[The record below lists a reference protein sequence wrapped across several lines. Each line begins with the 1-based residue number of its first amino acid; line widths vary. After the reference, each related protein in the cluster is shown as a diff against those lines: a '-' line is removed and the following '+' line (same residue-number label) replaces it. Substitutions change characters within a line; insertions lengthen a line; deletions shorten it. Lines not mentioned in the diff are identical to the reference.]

1 MKKQT
6 VGRIALEQ
14 VEMFAFHG
22 WHDEEKKTGC
32 KFLVDVV
39 VETGFGEQTDFDSIR
54 DTVDYEV
61 LFTILK
67 KHMDK
72 PERLLE
78 LLCKNITDEILQR
91 YPHIHSAEVSIK
103 KLNPPIKGMKG
114 NSSVSL
120 KQVNELS

>member
-1 MKKQT
+1 
-6 VGRIALEQ
+6 
-14 VEMFAFHG
+14 MFAFHG

>member
-14 VEMFAFHG
+14 VEMFAYHG
-22 WHDEEKKTGC
+22 WHEEEQKTGS
-32 KFLVDVV
+32 KFIVDVV
-39 VETGFGEQTDFDSIR
+39 VETGFAQQTDFDSIS
-54 DTVDYEV
+54 DTVNYET
-61 LFTILK
+61 LFSILK

-78 LLCKNITDEILQR
+78 LVCKNISDEIMQR
-91 YPHIHSAEVSIK
+91 YPKIYSAEVSIK
-103 KLNPPIKGMKG
+103 KLNPPINGMKG

-120 KQVNELS
+120 KQINDF